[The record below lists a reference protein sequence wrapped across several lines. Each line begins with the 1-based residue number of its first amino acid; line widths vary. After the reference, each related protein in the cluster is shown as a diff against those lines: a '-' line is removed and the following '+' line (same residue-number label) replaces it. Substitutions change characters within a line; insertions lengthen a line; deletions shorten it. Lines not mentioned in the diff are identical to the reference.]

1 MKIQSY
7 KELLVWEK
15 SIALVE
21 KIYKITTKLPSSE
34 QWGLC
39 SQMRRASISIPSN
52 IAEGFGR
59 QATGEY
65 RHHLSYSRGSALELE
80 TQLII
85 AEKLGFI
92 TFDESKQILNEID
105 QISRML
111 ATLIA
116 KIKNTNTINK
126 SIKEL

>member
-1 MKIQSY
+1 MIKSY
-7 KELLVWEK
+7 KDLIVWKK

-21 KIYKITTKLPSSE
+21 KIYQLTVKFPATE

-39 SQMRRASISIPSN
+39 SQMRRSSISIPSN

-80 TQLII
+80 TQIII
-85 AEKLGFI
+85 AEKLGYLNSNKS
-92 TFDESKQILNEID
+92 TPILNEIE
-105 QISRML
+105 QISKML
-111 ATLIA
+111 AVLIA
-116 KIKNTNTINK
+116 KIKT
-126 SIKEL
+126 